1 MAIRGSGRSGAVFML
16 QLFTGVY
23 LATLGL
29 NGLLRYDSDLA
40 RLGRG
45 IAQAFGGG
53 PDILTL
59 VAAIIQLAG
68 GVVLVVVLFA
78 AVGDVLFRVL
88 TFSVLAVWILRIVLL
103 LFVNNFLAPD
113 LLSWL
118 SQFALHG
125 IVAMSLWMFTVRQ

>member
-1 MAIRGSGRSGAVFML
+1 MVIRGSGRSGALFML
-16 QLFTGVY
+16 QLLTGIY

-45 IAQAFGGG
+45 ISQAFGGG

-59 VAAIIQLAG
+59 VAAVVQLAG
-68 GVVLVVVLFA
+68 GVVLVVVLFV
-78 AVGDVLFRVL
+78 AVGDLLFRVL
-88 TFSVLAVWILRIVLL
+88 TFAVLAVWFLRIVML
-103 LFVNNFLAPD
+103 LFVNSFLAPD
-113 LLSWL
+113 LLTWL
-118 SQFALHG
+118 SQFSLHG